1 MPKSNK
7 TLKVIGG
14 IYKGRNLQMAPLEVT
29 RSSKA
34 ILKESLFNTLNV
46 GIVGAYFVEFFAG
59 SGSIGIEALSRRA
72 EFAVF
77 CEQNNKSFAVLES
90 NLKSLCDSKK
100 YHLIFG
106 DTFALY
112 PSILEFVKSP
122 CIGYI
127 DPPFSIRKNM
137 QNIYQ
142 QCFMMIENLDNA
154 VFKLIILEHE
164 TNLEIPKSIGAFT
177 HLKTKCFGKSALSYF
192 G

>member
-1 MPKSNK
+1 MPKNK
-7 TLKVIGG
+7 TLKIIGG

-59 SGSIGIEALSRRA
+59 SGSIGIEALSRGA

-90 NLKSLCDSKK
+90 NLKNICDSKK
-100 YHLIFG
+100 YRLILG
-106 DTFALY
+106 DTFHLY

-127 DPPFSIRKNM
+127 DPPFSVRENM
-137 QNIYQ
+137 QDIYQ
-142 QCFMMIENLDNA
+142 KCFAMVEKLDNA
-154 VFKLIILEHE
+154 IFKCVVLEHE
-164 TNLEIPKSIGAFT
+164 TNLEIPKSIGAFS
-177 HLKTKCFGKSALSYF
+177 HLKTKRFGKSALSYF